1 MQVGAGLELLTT
13 GEAAGYLRLKERK
26 LYELVADRQ
35 IPCTKVT
42 GKWLFSRADLDRW
55 LLAGMARPHGV
66 IPAEPP
72 PIVGGSHDPLLQ
84 WALSESHAGLA
95 ILPEGSEAGYQRF
108 LKGEVIAAAI
118 HFHDL
123 DDPEKDA
130 NLEIVRREATLYD
143 AVLVGFAAREQG
155 LLVAPGNPL
164 GLARLRDAHERKL
177 RIAVRPDGAGAQ
189 QLLMGL
195 LKRDGL
201 SIGDFGRTF
210 VAPTGPDIAQA
221 IRSGHADCGHRHP
234 GRGHRG
240 RRRLCSALHR
250 ALRSADAAARLFPR
264 SVADLPQAAGRSALC
279 WPGGRAWRARCVGG
293 GVGTLVAVMPPC
305 NDRHSSPSL
314 TAAVRKYP

>member
-35 IPCTKVT
+35 IPCTKMT

-55 LLAGMARPHGV
+55 LLAGMARPFGV

-84 WALSESHAGLA
+84 WALSESRAGLA
-95 ILPEGSEAGYQRF
+95 ILPEGSEAGYRRF

-123 DDPEKDA
+123 DDPEMDA

-164 GLARLRDAHERKL
+164 GLTGLRDACDGR
-177 RIAVRPDGAGAQ
+177 RRVAVRPEGAGAQ
-189 QLLMGL
+189 QLLMSL
-195 LKRDGL
+195 LKRDSR
-201 SIGDFGRTF
+201 SIGDFDHTF

-221 IRSGHADCGHRHP
+221 IRSGHADCGI
-234 GRGHRG
+234 
-240 RRRLCSALHR
+240 ATR
-250 ALRSADAAARLFPR
+250 A
-264 SVADLPQAAGRSALC
+264 VATAT
-279 WPGGRAWRARCVGG
+279 
-293 GVGTLVAVMPPC
+293 GVGFVPLAIEHFDLLTRQRDYFRPPLQAFLKLLG
-305 NDRHSSPSL
+305 DRRFSDRAAELGGLDVSNAGSVRWSP
-314 TAAVRKYP
+314 